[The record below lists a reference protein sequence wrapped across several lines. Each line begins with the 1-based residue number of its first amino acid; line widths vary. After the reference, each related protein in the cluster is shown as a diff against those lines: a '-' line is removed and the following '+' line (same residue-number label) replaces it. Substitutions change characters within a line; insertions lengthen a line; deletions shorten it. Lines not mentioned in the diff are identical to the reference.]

1 MIFQNSQLDIEA
13 IPQSESIRFE
23 QLLPAYKK
31 LQIIQACIFSFNLSV
46 AAIAFNYFGN
56 FPKFVFPAAIG
67 IIVAWLLL
75 KIVLVLLGFPYKG
88 YAIRE
93 HDVHYKTGYINRKV
107 ITVPVNRIQ
116 HMEIRQGVISRLL
129 GLSKLK
135 LFTAGDSSSD
145 LSLRGISPE
154 TAQQLKEMLT
164 AKINKNGQN

>member
-1 MIFQNSQLDIEA
+1 MIFKNAQVEIAELPKSNSIQFEA
-13 IPQSESIRFE
+13 
-23 QLLPAYKK
+23 LLLKYKK
-31 LQIIQACIFSFNLSV
+31 LQFIQAIILFIIISV
-46 AAIAFNYFGN
+46 VI
-56 FPKFVFPAAIG
+56 FVFDLINDFPSFLRYTAWGFWAIWT
-67 IIVAWLLL
+67 ILRLILIHV
-75 KIVLVLLGFPYKG
+75 GFKFKG

-93 HDVHYKTGYINRKV
+93 LDVHYKSGFINRKT

-116 HMEIRQGVISRLL
+116 HMEIRQGIFSRIL

-164 AKINKNGQN
+164 AKINHDEQN